1 MCSQWGAAL
10 LATPRVRLKSK
21 PGGRVHIQMVTRR
34 SGAALQD
41 VSDGCY
47 KGIECYQFQ
56 RFYATDVIGRS
67 ATQLGLHATK

>member
-34 SGAALQD
+34 ELNTNRCRILAN
-41 VSDGCY
+41 Y
-47 KGIECYQFQ
+47 N
-56 RFYATDVIGRS
+56 
-67 ATQLGLHATK
+67 